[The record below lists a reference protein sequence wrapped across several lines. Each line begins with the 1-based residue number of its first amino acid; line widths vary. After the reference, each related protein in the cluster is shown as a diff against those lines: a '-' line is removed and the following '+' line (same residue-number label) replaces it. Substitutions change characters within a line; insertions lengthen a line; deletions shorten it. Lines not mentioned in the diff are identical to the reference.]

1 MDPAR
6 PDDGP
11 AAPPRDLLRRRGPH
25 AAAGD
30 GHDGPAAPPRDLLRR
45 RGPHA
50 AAGDGHDGPA
60 APPRDLLRLLTCGS
74 VDDGKS
80 TLIGRLLHDSDLL
93 YDDHLAAVHKD
104 SATAGHAGG
113 RVDLALL
120 ADGLKA
126 EREQGITIDI
136 AHLYFSTPRRSF
148 IIADAP
154 GHEQYTRNMVTG
166 ASVADLAVVLVDAA
180 KGVTTQTRRHS
191 SIVSLMGITSVVVA
205 VNKMDLV
212 GYAEDRFAA
221 IAAEASDLAAA
232 LGLPTPAC
240 IPMSALHGDCV
251 VDRGAGMP
259 WYDGPCLMEHLEQV
273 DAAGTAPHTGGV
285 PDPRLRLPV
294 QLVIRP
300 DHRFRGF
307 AGTICEGRLRT
318 GDEVLVEPS
327 GLTTTI
333 ERIITFDTDLDEA
346 GPGRAVTVT
355 TADEI
360 DIGRGDV
367 IVDPAHRMQ
376 RGSDLTATLVWMSET
391 DGMTG
396 REYLLQQAGR
406 ISTCRVSEVIGRL
419 DVDTLQSDPAA
430 SLKLN
435 DIARVRISTVSE
447 LAFDLYEQNRT
458 TGSFILVDR
467 SSNATVAAGMISGT
481 DPPEAWDAVPG
492 STIER
497 QRSSVSVD
505 ERVERL
511 GQLPATVLVTGLTG
525 AGKST
530 IAAALERELFDRGR
544 TTVRLDGENMR
555 LGVSRDLGFSSRD
568 RSENVRR
575 AAELARLVNDQG
587 LIAVAAL
594 VAPDAAVRARA
605 RRLIGAERFVEV
617 FLDPPLEVCRS
628 RDRAGLYEAADRGDI
643 RYFPGVS
650 APYDKPDDADLVL
663 DTSRL
668 DVDAC
673 VRAITAWLEARGFIP
688 ATGAARP

>member
-1 MDPAR
+1 MVPAR
-6 PDDGP
+6 PDNG
-11 AAPPRDLLRRRGPH
+11 
-25 AAAGD
+25 AG
-30 GHDGPAAPPRDLLRR
+30 L
-45 RGPHA
+45 
-50 AAGDGHDGPA
+50 
-60 APPRDLLRLLTCGS
+60 PRDLLRLLTCGS

-93 YDDHLAAVHKD
+93 YDDHLAAVRKD

-113 RVDLALL
+113 QVDLALL
-120 ADGLKA
+120 ADGLQA
-126 EREQGITIDI
+126 EREQGITIDV

-166 ASVADLAVVLVDAA
+166 ASTADLAVVLVDAA
-180 KGVTTQTRRHS
+180 RGVTTQTRRHS
-191 SIVSLMGITSVVVA
+191 SIVSLMGIASVVVA

-212 GYAEDRFAA
+212 GYSEDRFAA

-232 LGLPTPAC
+232 LGLPPPAC
-240 IPMSALHGDCV
+240 IPVSALHGDCV

-273 DAAGTAPHTGGV
+273 DAAGAARHAGTLPG
-285 PDPRLRLPV
+285 PRLRMPV

-307 AGTICEGRLRT
+307 AGTVCEGSLRP

-327 GLTTTI
+327 GRTTTI
-333 ERIITFDTDLDEA
+333 ERIITFDGDLDEA
-346 GPGRAVTVT
+346 AAGRAVTVT

-367 IVDPAHRMQ
+367 LVDPAHRLQ
-376 RGSDLTATLVWMSET
+376 RGSDLTAALVWMSET
-391 DGMTG
+391 DGVAG

-406 ISTCRVSEVIGRL
+406 ISACRVSEVIGRL
-419 DVDTLQSDPAA
+419 DVDTLRSDPAA
-430 SLKLN
+430 VLKLN
-435 DIARVRISTVSE
+435 DIARVRIRTESE
-447 LAFDLYEQNRT
+447 LAFDLYEQNRI

-467 SSNATVAAGMISGT
+467 SGNATVAAGMISGSG
-481 DPPEAWDAVPG
+481 PLEAWDAAPG
-492 STIER
+492 STLER

-505 ERVERL
+505 ERAERL
-511 GQLPATVLVTGLTG
+511 GQLPVTVLVTGLTG

-530 IAAALERELFDRGR
+530 IATALERELFDRGR

-587 LIAVAAL
+587 LIAIAAL

-605 RRLIGAERFVEV
+605 QSLIGAERFVEV
-617 FLDPPLEVCRS
+617 FLDPPTEVCRS

-673 VRAITAWLEARGFIP
+673 VRAVTAWLEARGFIP
-688 ATGAARP
+688 AAGAARP